1 MKFYILIL
9 LLIGIA
15 SAGNVVQVNDKNF
28 KLEVVESGKYC
39 LVEFYADWC
48 RHCTKLSPIYEELA
62 DLYAGVEEVSVMKI
76 NGDKDGKRMVKK
88 YDIPGFPMIRM
99 FHGEEV
105 IDYEGSRDLESLSNF
120 IQQVSGVRLETKPYI
135 SSIKKLHDLNFQ
147 SEVLDNKV
155 PSFIYFTKEKNCVKC
170 TKSDLI
176 FEKLSN
182 VYANDNSSI
191 QFGKVLVDES
201 PSEKLIK
208 QFGIYKYPQLF
219 IFDSNRIV
227 DGYRRP
233 ELYEGNFDIESI
245 IGYLNKN
252 FALHRDKKGR
262 LLPSAGRIEIID
274 EYLERNYSGSSSI
287 DFLQNFNN
295 IIDKRVTNDKMII
308 YYKKLINKIMNGEE
322 IYFEKELERLQR
334 MLGNSS
340 NLKSTSIDSI
350 EKRINVLKFFT
361 KLTN

>member
-120 IQQVSGVRLETKPYI
+120 IQQ
-135 SSIKKLHDLNFQ
+135 
-147 SEVLDNKV
+147 
-155 PSFIYFTKEKNCVKC
+155 
-170 TKSDLI
+170 
-176 FEKLSN
+176 
-182 VYANDNSSI
+182 
-191 QFGKVLVDES
+191 
-201 PSEKLIK
+201 
-208 QFGIYKYPQLF
+208 
-219 IFDSNRIV
+219 
-227 DGYRRP
+227 
-233 ELYEGNFDIESI
+233 
-245 IGYLNKN
+245 
-252 FALHRDKKGR
+252 
-262 LLPSAGRIEIID
+262 
-274 EYLERNYSGSSSI
+274 
-287 DFLQNFNN
+287 NN
-295 IIDKRVTNDKMII
+295 
-308 YYKKLINKIMNGEE
+308 
-322 IYFEKELERLQR
+322 
-334 MLGNSS
+334 
-340 NLKSTSIDSI
+340 
-350 EKRINVLKFFT
+350 
-361 KLTN
+361 